1 MGELQTISDIADD
14 LGVPRHRVA
23 YIVQT
28 RGIEPAMRVK
38 HYRLFDQ
45 TAIETIRAELAQI
58 ADERP
63 IVAGV
68 V

>member
-1 MGELQTISDIADD
+1 MSYRRFPTSPTAWAYLAIAWPTPSR
-14 LGVPRHRVA
+14 LAV
-23 YIVQT
+23 
-28 RGIEPAMRVK
+28 EPTTRVK

-45 TAIETIRAELAQI
+45 AAVETIKAEMALI

-63 IVAGV
+63 VVAGV

>member
-1 MGELQTISDIADD
+1 MGELQTISDIADS

-23 YIVQT
+23 YAVRT
-28 RGIEPAMRVK
+28 RGIEPTTRVK

-45 TAIETIRAELAQI
+45 DAVETIRAELAQI

-63 IVAGV
+63 VVAGV